1 MSLLF
6 KTGLHVAVILHTFSL
21 AANDG
26 VYRSNG
32 GVFHPVKE
40 TTVQLH
46 REFLSFTCR
55 DKQAQV
61 DVRFEFLNPDPMSRT
76 LTVGFQAPT
85 ASDVDP
91 RGLIT
96 DQIRDFRVMQEG
108 RLLPYRL
115 MAATCEDCPL
125 QDTSALRFDFDQ
137 GGVFVYL
144 FELTFQPGINVVQ
157 HSYTFPASSGVWDE
171 QNYAYILRTGGKWAG
186 GRIGELEVEIDMGP
200 GTNFIVNDIF
210 GPTAESS
217 IIGTGHVYATDLYGE
232 RDMGVRILSGKL
244 RIHVQDLDPQ
254 ENLYFGIESSLCF
267 TGYHGAKDI
276 MPEHWVQA
284 LCERSLDLG
293 SLTSGIE
300 WTKQELRLLRNAVYA
315 HSGLAFRDEEL
326 KAFFQRFPWYVPDPN
341 LRLKD
346 IRLSPGDERFI
357 AEVLTAEKNAT
368 R

>member
-1 MSLLF
+1 MSWSYRS
-6 KTGLHVAVILHTFSL
+6 GLPIVAILHTFGL

-26 VYRSNG
+26 VYLSNG

-55 DKQAQV
+55 EKQAQV
-61 DVRFEFLNPDPMSRT
+61 DVRFEFFNPEPVSRT
-76 LTVGFQAPT
+76 LSVGFQAPT
-85 ASDVDP
+85 ASDISPQGV
-91 RGLIT
+91 INN
-96 DQIRDFRVMQEG
+96 QIRDFRVMQEG

-125 QDTSALRFDFDQ
+125 QDTTVLRFDFDQ

-144 FELTFQPGINVVQ
+144 FDLTFEPGINVVQ
-157 HSYTFPASSGVWDE
+157 HSYTFPASHGVWDE

-210 GPTAESS
+210 GPKAESS
-217 IIGTGHVYATDLYGE
+217 IIGTGYVYATELYGE
-232 RDMGVRILSGKL
+232 RAMVARILSGRL

-276 MPEHWVQA
+276 MPEYWVQA

-293 SLTSGIE
+293 SLTSVNE
-300 WTKQELRLLRNAVYA
+300 WTKQELRLLRNAIYA
-315 HSGLAFRDEEL
+315 QYGLAFRDEEMKTL
-326 KAFFQRFPWYVPDPN
+326 FQRFPWYVPDPN
-341 LRLKD
+341 LRLSN
-346 IRLSPGDERFI
+346 IQLTPGEERFI
-357 AEVLTAEKNAT
+357 AEILEAEKAAT